1 MATAGIL
8 GHIDCAA
15 TTNELLY
22 TCPASTEAFVNVNI
36 CARSGTPTVR
46 LAISDNGTPANE
58 DWLEYDYP
66 ITAGGLPLLREG
78 IYMKATDRLYVW
90 SSATGVSANAYGK
103 ETAV

>member
-8 GHIDCAA
+8 GQLDCAA

-22 TCPASTEAFVNVNI
+22 ECPASTEAFVAVNI
-36 CARSGTPTVR
+36 VARSGSKTVR
-46 LAISDNGTPANE
+46 LALAPNTTPA
-58 DWLEYDYP
+58 DSSWLEYDFP
-66 ITAGGLPLLREG
+66 IGAGGTPLLREG

-103 ETAV
+103 ETAA